1 MYCKQCKIKFNS
13 KYTFCPK
20 CGKKLPNYKRKEI
33 YLGLFFGCIFLFS
46 IVYFISIIH
55 DDYYFS
61 NNYPKQNN
69 IENNPNTNS
78 KYKTVIVWDNTYSGV
93 KIKNKEDAKNLIE
106 NDSVSQKKK
115 CPKEILSIENEIIDK
130 YQITAVNFC
139 EMSPALAKEL
149 ANVIKNI
156 YNYYPNTRGYMTNIS
171 IRNVSIKND
180 QVIASFMPTFEFATS
195 RTKSTYPW
203 VYKTQ
208 ILLNAQYFLNKDRL
222 SASTKSGGI
231 TGHFPKNATIYSP
244 VAHELGHYL
253 SFVALLKKYNS
264 DSIILVNKS
273 NQRKL
278 INVITDFNAGNFS
291 KSLLLEAFN
300 RYKKAGNANMSFD
313 TWRATISKYAVSKDN
328 NGNYI
333 YDETIAEAF
342 HDTYLNGNNANI
354 ASKYI
359 IKVLK
364 EKLGS

>member
-1 MYCKQCKIKFNS
+1 MYCKHCKIKLNT

-20 CGKKLPNYKRKEI
+20 CGKKLPNRKRNEI
-33 YLGLFFGCIFLFS
+33 YLGLFFGCVFLFC
-46 IVYFISIIH
+46 IGYFIYTIH

-61 NNYPKQNN
+61 STYPKQNN
-69 IENNPNTNS
+69 IESNPNTNS

-93 KIKNKEDAKNLIE
+93 KINSKDDAKKLIV

-115 CPKEILSIENEIIDK
+115 CPKEILSIENEIIEK

-139 EMSPALAKEL
+139 EMDPSLAKEISK
-149 ANVIKNI
+149 VIKNI
-156 YNYYPNTRGYMTNIS
+156 YNYYPDTRGYMTNIS

-180 QVIASFMPTFEFATS
+180 QIIASFMPTFEFATS
-195 RTKSTYPW
+195 KTKSTYPW

-222 SASTKSGGI
+222 SASTKSGGM
-231 TGHFPKNATIYSP
+231 TGHFPDNATMYSP

-253 SFVALLKKYNS
+253 SFVALLKNYKS
-264 DSIILVNKS
+264 DSIVLVNKS
-273 NQRKL
+273 NQKKL
-278 INVITDFNAGNFS
+278 INVITDFNAGDFS
-291 KSLLLEAFN
+291 KSLLTEAYN
-300 RYKKAGNANMSFD
+300 RYKKDGNPNMSFD
-313 TWRATISKYAVSKDN
+313 SWRGTISKYAVSKDD

-342 HDTYLNGNNANI
+342 HDTYLNGNKAQI

-364 EKLGS
+364 EKLGR